1 MKYAVCFPCVPI
13 VCDFFFHWSDE
24 LRSGHAPRVL
34 KAIKACACVCTAAG
48 WLRVTHLNYYYAAF
62 SLSAPEDSRQ
72 EKVTSGF
79 YIHLDLLK
87 EPCAGRFSSIQ
98 WHQWHGIWCFHLYHI
113 MFFLY
118 QLKCQGKIGKTPS
131 RSTFWAT
138 GEA

>member
-98 WHQWHGIWCFHLYHI
+98 WHQWHGICLVFSPVSHHV
-113 MFFLY
+113 FL
-118 QLKCQGKIGKTPS
+118 IPAEMS
-131 RSTFWAT
+131 R
-138 GEA
+138 